1 MPSVFFVSPVVD
13 IASCHRL
20 RTYRGRKGM
29 LQCTVL
35 EVALASISTLG
46 LFDHA
51 EIGTGRRKYT
61 SAGMNHTNPIKDV
74 LDEAEQI
81 FGKDQRV
88 ACIFSLGAGVSLQ
101 MTMPSN
107 LAHLEVHGLLQAM
120 EMQQMVVTKE
130 VGRRFGT
137 LEVYYRFSIPGIGS
151 GCLSDWTDW
160 DMGNIEHHAE
170 EYLNTPNCSKEMD
183 AAAEQLSAGRGTIT
197 LDGLSKL
204 QSFGLFSSSFMSNCR
219 QRISHHGDSQIGT
232 TCDAILRIAKEVMG
246 IHRAE
251 LSKCANR
258 QAEYIRSLG
267 NGWVRQVN
275 SPFILCAS
283 IWVKVS

>member
-88 ACIFSLGAGVSLQ
+88 ACILSLGAGVSLQ
-101 MTMPSN
+101 TTMPSN

-120 EMQQMVVTKE
+120 DMQHAV
-130 VGRRFGT
+130 
-137 LEVYYRFSIPGIGS
+137 
-151 GCLSDWTDW
+151 
-160 DMGNIEHHAE
+160 EHHAD
-170 EYLNTPNCSKEMD
+170 EYLNNPSLSSELNAVAD
-183 AAAEQLSAGRGTIT
+183 QLSAGRGTIT
-197 LDGLSKL
+197 LGGLSKL
-204 QSFGLFSSSFMSNCR
+204 EPLGLFSPWLIFNCR
-219 QRISHHGDSQIGT
+219 QCIRRYRDSQICT
-232 TCDAILRIAKEVMG
+232 TCHSILRVAKEIMG
-246 IHRAE
+246 IHRGE
-251 LSKCANR
+251 SSRRTNG
-258 QAEYIRSLG
+258 QAEHIRSFR
-267 NGWVRQVN
+267 NGWLRQVD
-275 SPFILCAS
+275 SAFILCAN
-283 IWVKVS
+283 IWVEVS